1 MDGDA
6 TLESER
12 AEIARLRAE
21 VERQARL
28 ISEIIQLFR
37 AHVANVSFFNQQRV
51 ADQILQ
57 QLDDLASNGRR
68 DAG

>member
-28 ISEIIQLFR
+28 LSEIIQLFR

-57 QLDDLASNGRR
+57 QLDDLASNGQR